1 MPLMEETN
9 NALVTKLLEARV
21 KGENYFEIEAK
32 YGVPAAEAKQLVN
45 EALREVATQDPI
57 EMRYLVQVRLEAI
70 TKHLWEGLEAGSFKH
85 ADSILRAAEQLAVLM
100 DLNQNTIKQQLTI
113 ISDEETQQLFQV
125 LKLYSAGLYQKVASL
140 PLNAKARTQLEQWPA
155 WTADAATQAV
165 EEAVYAEELE
175 D

>member
-1 MPLMEETN
+1 MQDMAESEN
-9 NALVTKLLEARV
+9 VLVSKLLEARV

-32 YGVPAAEAKQLVN
+32 YGIPAAEAKQLVT
-45 EALREVATQDPI
+45 EALKEVATQDPV

-113 ISDEETQQLFQV
+113 ITDEETQQLFQV
-125 LKLYSAGLYQKVASL
+125 LKLYSAALYNKINAM
-140 PLNAKARTQLEQWPA
+140 PLNQKARLQLEAWPE
-155 WTADAATQAV
+155 WTAEAATDAV
-165 EEAVYAEELE
+165 EEAVYADVVE

>member
-1 MPLMEETN
+1 MVDN
-9 NALVTKLLEARV
+9 DNALVNKLLEARV
-21 KGENYFEIEAK
+21 KGKNYYQIEAD
-32 YGVPAAEAKQLVN
+32 YGIPAAEAKQLVN
-45 EALREVATQDPI
+45 QALQEVASRDPM

-70 TKHLWEGLEAGSFKH
+70 TNHLWEGLEAGSFKH

-125 LKLYSAGLYQKVASL
+125 LKLYSAALYAKISAL
-140 PLNAKARTQLEQWPA
+140 PLNQKARLALEEWSE
-155 WTADAATQAV
+155 WTAEAATEAV
-165 EEAVYAEELE
+165 EEAVYAEEVE